1 MLPCGEDLGM
11 VPDCVPWVMEQ
22 LQLLTLEIERM
33 PKTYG
38 REFADVEAYPRWS
51 VCSTGTHDM
60 STLRGWWQEDP
71 TRSAR
76 YFFEVLGHGGDA
88 PTDAQAWLCEE
99 IVRRHVDCPS
109 MLCILPWQDWLA
121 IDERLRLPD
130 VDANASTNRP
140 TRVTIGVI
148 ACTSVSKR
156 SCSNLISTRDSVNFC
171 SMDDGLKCDAF
182 GRFEF
187 FSLFDSSLLSS
198 NATHGY
204 TNRSPSLLNFEIS
217 LFADIPMLSGG
228 VSGFCNK
235 SKIIYAEP

>member
-1 MLPCGEDLGM
+1 MQGCP
-11 VPDCVPWVMEQ
+11 
-22 LQLLTLEIERM
+22 
-33 PKTYG
+33 
-38 REFADVEAYPRWS
+38 A
-51 VCSTGTHDM
+51 
-60 STLRGWWQEDP
+60 DP

-88 PTDAQAWLCEE
+88 PTDAPAWLCEE

-109 MLCILPWQDWLA
+109 MLCILPVGKTGSPSMSA
-121 IDERLRLPD
+121 CACPMSMP
-130 VDANASTNRP
+130 NASTNRP